1 MENTDRPQQQNKFSN
16 WLKTS
21 ITARML
27 MLGFLIIIL
36 FMPLSYINSLI
47 EEKDRLYVKYQS
59 LKENN
64 EDLVKELQ
72 LLQSQKETART
83 KAEDILQ
90 RINDIES
97 SA

>member
-1 MENTDRPQQQNKFSN
+1 MAKISEKQVLQ
-16 WLKTS
+16 S
-21 ITARML
+21 IEAL
-27 MLGFLIIIL
+27 E
-36 FMPLSYINSLI
+36 YKINSLI
-47 EEKDRLYVKYQS
+47 EEKDRLYVEYQS
-59 LKENN
+59 LKEDN

-72 LLQSQKETART
+72 LLQTQKERARM

>member
-1 MENTDRPQQQNKFSN
+1 MAKILEKQVLQ
-16 WLKTS
+16 S
-21 ITARML
+21 IEAL
-27 MLGFLIIIL
+27 E
-36 FMPLSYINSLI
+36 YKINSLI
-47 EEKDRLYVKYQS
+47 EEKDRLYVEYQS
-59 LKENN
+59 LKEDN

-72 LLQSQKETART
+72 LLQTQKERARM

>member
-1 MENTDRPQQQNKFSN
+1 MCIVAKISEQQVLQSIEALE
-16 WLKTS
+16 LK
-21 ITARML
+21 
-27 MLGFLIIIL
+27 
-36 FMPLSYINSLI
+36 INSLI
-47 EEKDRLYVKYQS
+47 EEKDRLYVEYQS
-59 LKENN
+59 LKEDN

-72 LLQSQKETART
+72 LLQTQKERARM

>member
-1 MENTDRPQQQNKFSN
+1 VYIVTKILEKQVLQ
-16 WLKTS
+16 S
-21 ITARML
+21 IETL
-27 MLGFLIIIL
+27 E
-36 FMPLSYINSLI
+36 YKINNLI
-47 EEKDRLYVKYQS
+47 EEKDRLYVEYQS
-59 LKENN
+59 LREDN

-72 LLQSQKETART
+72 LLQSQKERARM